1 MRRLL
6 SHVGFK
12 LPPVYLRLVAPMNDP
27 KALALLMLQDS
38 EMAIRSQSAPP
49 RRQGNWQNKVLA
61 RVVLEAVGYNPSKHF
76 KRIKA
81 PIFFRLASKDHL
93 CPPDILHGLLERG
106 HVPESQYII
115 QQRNVTHLEAH
126 ATGVKEEEIRPVI
139 AFLRRHLGLAS
150 AQELTEPA
158 AAAAGAA
165 RGEPKEGLDA
175 GTAEELAEV
184 QFPSSA

>member
-1 MRRLL
+1 MPAVHACCCRCC
-6 SHVGFK
+6 
-12 LPPVYLRLVAPMNDP
+12 
-27 KALALLMLQDS
+27 
-38 EMAIRSQSAPP
+38 
-49 RRQGNWQNKVLA
+49 
-61 RVVLEAVGYNPSKHF
+61 VVQ
-76 KRIKA
+76 
-81 PIFFRLASKDHL
+81 
-93 CPPDILHGLLERG
+93 
-106 HVPESQYII
+106 SQYII

-150 AQELTEPA
+150 AEELTEPA

-165 RGEPKEGLDA
+165 RGEPKEGLEA